1 MPSATKILRDRVVLF
16 FDFDGTLAPSTT
28 PVLAEALALNHDKI
42 AEQVNAMQRE
52 GWQYAIA
59 KAEVFRQLGATG
71 ADVTRQRMEAVGE
84 AYESYPG
91 ADDFVSR
98 LRDYARGLDEE
109 VELEF
114 VMLTAGFRTI
124 PAASAVGRTFD
135 RIYAG
140 DLNFDPD
147 GYVLGVKIVITHA
160 DKVHYIRQLVEG
172 VDVEQPSDLENTYV
186 AHAPEDYYVPMDQV
200 VFVGDGASDMSA
212 FQAVGE
218 GGGIGVAIDKEGQEW
233 DGYED
238 ISRGRRVMNLAPP
251 DYTEGSELMRTLE
264 HAVASVIHRI
274 KILRMGV
281 GE

>member
-1 MPSATKILRDRVVLF
+1 MPNATRILRNRIVLF

-28 PVLAEALALNHDKI
+28 PVLAKALELNHDKI
-42 AEQVNAMQRE
+42 AEQVNAMQRD

-84 AYESYPG
+84 AYRSYPG
-91 ADDFVSR
+91 ADDFVER
-98 LRDYARGLDEE
+98 LRAYARELDGD

-140 DLNFDPD
+140 DLNFDAD
-147 GYVLGVKIVITHA
+147 GYVLGVKVVITHA

-172 VDVEQPSDLENTYV
+172 VALEQPSDLENTYV
-186 AHAPEDYYVPMDQV
+186 AHAPEDYYVPMNQV

-218 GGGIGVAIDKEGQEW
+218 GGGIGGAIDKEGQEW

-238 ISRGRRVMNLAPP
+238 MSRARRVTNLAPP
-251 DYTEGSELMRTLE
+251 DYSEGSELMRTLE
-264 HAVASVIHRI
+264 HAVASMIYRI
-274 KILRMGV
+274 KVLRLGV